1 MTTTVN
7 TIGGV
12 RVDAPLFMGASEA
25 DLRKIVKLLSDASF
39 NYADD
44 STGEWNRALAEVN
57 LAAAICNIR
66 RLPFRAIECLHRD
79 KQQLVTFEQ
88 FMDAILRDARGK

>member
-25 DLRKIVKLLSDASF
+25 DLRAIVKLLSDASF

-44 STGEWNRALAEVN
+44 STSEWGAAK
-57 LAAAICNIR
+57 AAIKLTAAKCNSL
-66 RLPFRAIECLHRD
+66 RLSFHAIECLHRD
-79 KQQLVTFEQ
+79 QPQLVTFEQ
-88 FMDAILRDARGK
+88 FMDAVLRNARGR